1 MELPILQPN
10 HEPSEGGGAPVSASV
25 LSALLDEIHHQTK
38 GALLYTHHRA
48 DTNTEAIRKAAEHL
62 YGIIDL
68 LVEKGVIT
76 KEEVESRRK
85 DFAPRIAKQFKEK
98 GMGAIRLVPEMDKY
112 TFKNNDKVDCEA
124 RLHVCRAACCRLPFA
139 LSRQDIKEGTIQW
152 NLAHPYVIQHGADGF
167 CVHRDTKSCHCTVY
181 EKRPVACRAYDCSE
195 DDRIW
200 SDFDAMKLSPELE
213 SLYREMDAHE
223 SPEADG

>member
-1 MELPILQPN
+1 MEFEEVRPYQIGDDVRAIDWN
-10 HEPSEGGGAPVSASV
+10 VSARYGQPFV
-25 LSALLDEIHHQTK
+25 KVYREERELTVMLVVDLS
-38 GALLYTHHRA
+38 GSHRFG
-48 DTNTEAIRKAAEHL
+48 TQE
-62 YGIIDL
+62 
-68 LVEKGVIT
+68 
-76 KEEVESRRK
+76 
-85 DFAPRIAKQFKEK
+85 QFKQELATEVCATLAFS
-98 GMGAIRLVPEMDKY
+98 AI
-112 TFKNNDKVDCEA
+112 KNNDKVDCEA